1 MTKQFTIEVSDEL
14 GDALEEYRD
23 RMPEILARGL
33 AAVQMSEQ
41 PAYQDA
47 TALLDLLA
55 QQPSPRVM
63 LDLKPSPAL
72 QERVSALLERSKS
85 GEISREEAVELERY
99 LTVEHLVRLAKGH
112 AYHRM
117 GSQA

>member
-1 MTKQFTIEVSDEL
+1 MTKQVRVEISDEL
-14 GDALEEYRD
+14 SEALEAYLS

-47 TALLDLLA
+47 TTLMDLMAQQPDPRVVLNLKPSVALQDRVNALLD
-55 QQPSPRVM
+55 
-63 LDLKPSPAL
+63 
-72 QERVSALLERSKS
+72 RSKA
-85 GEISREEAVELERY
+85 GQISREEAVELERY

-117 GSQA
+117 GGRQ